1 MCTIFKWWFAQL
13 TPYYITILLQA
24 LLSHDSHHCIFGVLE
39 LQLGLQREIKGDVQ
53 RRTSENSSKRND
65 LISKRVVLLNQSLF
79 PYTVS
84 NHRYSNNLA
93 VLDTILFDKKHK
105 KMHFIKLFKEKD

>member
-39 LQLGLQREIKGDVQ
+39 LQLGLQREVEGDVQ
-53 RRTSENSSKRND
+53 RRTSENSSKRKIA
-65 LISKRVVLLNQSLF
+65 L
-79 PYTVS
+79 S
-84 NHRYSNNLA
+84 NMIKHLET
-93 VLDTILFDKKHK
+93 VLDMVKGNVIHSNEFTLLDFDLFTHD
-105 KMHFIKLFKEKD
+105 M